1 MSKPLDLKYEL
12 AHIYS
17 IAALHGA
24 ISMNAATTIIFGNWT
39 GHLGMG
45 LALRELQCVL
55 GIASGQT
62 SKELARDLGVQ
73 PESIKKRVLSAS
85 TKLGVTRRAQL
96 VAEAM
101 RKGVISPLI
110 VLLCMVLT
118 AQQASTEPFGRV
130 RRPGERRAEVRLTV
144 RRAEACAIA

>member
-1 MSKPLDLKYEL
+1 
-12 AHIYS
+12 
-17 IAALHGA
+17 
-24 ISMNAATTIIFGNWT
+24 MNAPTTLTLGNWT

-55 GIASGQT
+55 GIAMGQT
-62 SKELARDLGVQ
+62 SKELARELGVQ
-73 PESIKKRVLSAS
+73 PESIKKRVLAAS

-118 AQQASTEPFGRV
+118 VQQANTEQFGRI
-130 RRPGERRAEVRLTV
+130 RRPGERRVETRVAV
-144 RRAEACAIA
+144 RRIETALTA

>member
-1 MSKPLDLKYEL
+1 MNT
-12 AHIYS
+12 ATS
-17 IAALHGA
+17 IT
-24 ISMNAATTIIFGNWT
+24 SGNWT

-73 PESIKKRVLSAS
+73 PESIKKRVLAAS

-101 RKGVISPLI
+101 RKGLISPLI
-110 VLLCMVLT
+110 VLMCLIIT
-118 AQQASTEPFGRV
+118 AQQANTEQFGRI
-130 RRPGERRAEVRLTV
+130 RRPGERRIENRVAV
-144 RRAEACAIA
+144 RRIEAAQTA

>member
-1 MSKPLDLKYEL
+1 MTT
-12 AHIYS
+12 ATS
-17 IAALHGA
+17 IT
-24 ISMNAATTIIFGNWT
+24 SGNWT

-55 GIASGQT
+55 GIAMGQT

-73 PESIKKRVLSAS
+73 PESIKKRVLAAS

-118 AQQASTEPFGRV
+118 IQQANTEQFGRI
-130 RRPGERRAEVRLTV
+130 RRPGERRVETRVAV
-144 RRAEACAIA
+144 RRIEGTQTV

>member
-1 MSKPLDLKYEL
+1 MNS
-12 AHIYS
+12 ATS
-17 IAALHGA
+17 IT
-24 ISMNAATTIIFGNWT
+24 SGNWT

-55 GIASGQT
+55 GIAMGQT
-62 SKELARDLGVQ
+62 SKELARELGVQ
-73 PESIKKRVLSAS
+73 PESIKKRVLAAS

-110 VLLCMVLT
+110 VLMCLVIT
-118 AQQASTEPFGRV
+118 AQQANTEQFGRI
-130 RRPGERRAEVRLTV
+130 RRPGERRIETRVAV
-144 RRAEACAIA
+144 RRIEAAQAV

>member
-1 MSKPLDLKYEL
+1 MTT
-12 AHIYS
+12 ATS
-17 IAALHGA
+17 IT
-24 ISMNAATTIIFGNWT
+24 SGNWT

-55 GIASGQT
+55 GIAMGQT

-73 PESIKKRVLSAS
+73 PESIKKRVLAAS

-101 RKGVISPLI
+101 RKGVISPLVI
-110 VLLCMVLT
+110 LLCMVLT
-118 AQQASTEPFGRV
+118 AQQAATEQFGRIRRPAERRVETRVAV
-130 RRPGERRAEVRLTV
+130 RRIEAAQTV
-144 RRAEACAIA
+144 

>member
-1 MSKPLDLKYEL
+1 
-12 AHIYS
+12 
-17 IAALHGA
+17 
-24 ISMNAATTIIFGNWT
+24 MNAATTITFGNWT

-73 PESIKKRVLSAS
+73 PESIKKRVLAAS

-101 RKGVISPLI
+101 RKGVISPMAATLAL
-110 VLLCMVLT
+110 VLAIHGMIGDDQML
-118 AQQASTEPFGRV
+118 RV
-130 RRPGERRAEVRLTV
+130 RRGSGERRVETRVAV
-144 RRAEACAIA
+144 RRIEVAYTA

>member
-1 MSKPLDLKYEL
+1 MTT
-12 AHIYS
+12 ATS
-17 IAALHGA
+17 IT
-24 ISMNAATTIIFGNWT
+24 SGNWT

-55 GIASGQT
+55 GIAMGQT

-73 PESIKKRVLSAS
+73 PESIKKRVLAAS

-118 AQQASTEPFGRV
+118 VQQANTEQFGRI
-130 RRPGERRAEVRLTV
+130 RRPGERRVETRVAV
-144 RRAEACAIA
+144 RRIETALTA

>member
-1 MSKPLDLKYEL
+1 
-12 AHIYS
+12 
-17 IAALHGA
+17 
-24 ISMNAATTIIFGNWT
+24 MNAATTITLGNWT
-39 GHLGMG
+39 GHLGMS

-73 PESIKKRVLSAS
+73 PESIKKRVLAAS

-101 RKGVISPLI
+101 RKGVISPMAASLAL
-110 VLLCMVLT
+110 VLAIHGMIGDDQML
-118 AQQASTEPFGRV
+118 RV
-130 RRPGERRAEVRLTV
+130 RRGTGERRVETRVAV
-144 RRAEACAIA
+144 RRIEVALTA

>member
-1 MSKPLDLKYEL
+1 
-12 AHIYS
+12 
-17 IAALHGA
+17 
-24 ISMNAATTIIFGNWT
+24 MNAATSITSGNWT

-55 GIASGQT
+55 GIAMGQT

-73 PESIKKRVLSAS
+73 PESIKKRVLAAS

-101 RKGVISPLI
+101 RKGVISPLV
-110 VLLCMVLT
+110 VLLCMILT
-118 AQQASTEPFGRV
+118 AQQVNTEQFGRI
-130 RRPGERRAEVRLTV
+130 RRPGERRIETRVAV
-144 RRAEACAIA
+144 RRIEAAQTV

>member
-1 MSKPLDLKYEL
+1 
-12 AHIYS
+12 
-17 IAALHGA
+17 
-24 ISMNAATTIIFGNWT
+24 MNAATSITNGNWT

-55 GIASGQT
+55 GIAMGQT

-73 PESIKKRVLSAS
+73 PESIKKRVLAAS

-101 RKGVISPLI
+101 RLGVISPMVI
-110 VLLCMVLT
+110 LLCMILT
-118 AQQASTEPFGRV
+118 AQQASTEQFGRI
-130 RRPGERRAEVRLTV
+130 RRPGERRIETRVAV
-144 RRAEACAIA
+144 RRIEAAQTA

>member
-1 MSKPLDLKYEL
+1 
-12 AHIYS
+12 
-17 IAALHGA
+17 
-24 ISMNAATTIIFGNWT
+24 MNAPTTLTLGNWT

-73 PESIKKRVLSAS
+73 PESIKKRVLAAS

-110 VLLCMVLT
+110 VLLCMILT
-118 AQQASTEPFGRV
+118 AQQANTEHFGRV
-130 RRPGERRAEVRLTV
+130 RRPGERRVETRVAV
-144 RRAEACAIA
+144 RRIEAAQTV

>member
-1 MSKPLDLKYEL
+1 MNT
-12 AHIYS
+12 ATS
-17 IAALHGA
+17 IT
-24 ISMNAATTIIFGNWT
+24 SGNWT

-73 PESIKKRVLSAS
+73 PESIKKRVLAAS

-110 VLLCMVLT
+110 VLMCLIIT
-118 AQQASTEPFGRV
+118 AQQANTEQFGRI
-130 RRPGERRAEVRLTV
+130 RRPGERRVETRVAV
-144 RRAEACAIA
+144 RRIEAAQTV

>member
-1 MSKPLDLKYEL
+1 
-12 AHIYS
+12 
-17 IAALHGA
+17 
-24 ISMNAATTIIFGNWT
+24 MNAATSITLGNWT

-55 GIASGQT
+55 GIAMGRT

-73 PESIKKRVLSAS
+73 PESIKKRVLAAS

-101 RKGVISPLI
+101 RKGVISPAVMALI
-110 VLLCMVLT
+110 ALLTTHAVIGDDHMN
-118 AQQASTEPFGRV
+118 RI
-130 RRPGERRAEVRLTV
+130 RRPGERRIETRVAV
-144 RRAEACAIA
+144 RRIEVALTA